1 MKKNM
6 TYTVHLVIEKTSAD
20 ITYAECGCAAGLG
33 PAGSCKHIAAMCYAL
48 EDFSRI
54 RQLRDHVSCT
64 SQLQQWNQPRK
75 QQLDP
80 RDVNTIKFVKLEHGK
95 SNRSNQVV
103 PYDPRPVSLRGTS
116 LEEIQTLKDKLLMRH

>member
-20 ITYAECGCAAGLG
+20 IPYAECGCAARLG
-33 PAGSCKHIAAMCYAL
+33 PAGSCKHIAAMCYTL

-75 QQLDP
+75 RQLDP
-80 RDVNTIKFVKLEHGK
+80 RDVNIPSVCKIRTWKI
-95 SNRSNQVV
+95 Q
-103 PYDPRPVSLRGTS
+103 
-116 LEEIQTLKDKLLMRH
+116 EE